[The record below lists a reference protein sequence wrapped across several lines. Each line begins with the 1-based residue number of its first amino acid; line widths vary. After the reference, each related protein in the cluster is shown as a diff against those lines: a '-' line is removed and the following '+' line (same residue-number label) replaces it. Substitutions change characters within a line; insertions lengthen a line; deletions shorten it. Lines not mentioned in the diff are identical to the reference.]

1 MPAYLETEQELSRLA
16 RRAAGMR
23 GGPRLLILPGF
34 MGSSIGHLRK
44 SGSADVTWFDPVE
57 IAQGQ
62 LVKLALPA
70 GGRYWAVG
78 VLKFAYERLRLV
90 LRIAGFDAVF
100 HPYDWRRDIA
110 WNGRELADRLL
121 RERRQDV
128 VLVGHSLGGLVAR
141 AALAHKGGERIGRVI
156 QLGTPNKGAFIAVQA
171 LRGTYPLVRRVAM
184 LDLEHS
190 AEALAREMLVTL
202 PGLCGLLP
210 AATLCKDFDPFDAGQ
225 WPDGPKPA
233 AALLESVRKS
243 LAQLPPPDA
252 RFRLVAGFGQDTVLG
267 LRRAARRLEFGRGP
281 AGDGTVPLALAQ
293 WPGLR
298 TWYAEESH
306 GSLPG
311 NADVGRA
318 VVDLARAG
326 ETNALPAILPR
337 RRGVPTLWQDDLRGE
352 PERKVAWGDLSEREQ
367 REFLHEFVG
376 VTQPQATPAKPKRG
390 GEARTVELAFS
401 EGSIADSK
409 ATAIVLGAFA
419 NVEPAGAAQAID
431 RMLHGAISDL
441 ARRRAIGA
449 AAGEVFMLPVGRS
462 ALDPRLVVFAGL
474 GEFGRYGPDVQR
486 LAAANVTRTL
496 ALAGIE
502 DFAMVL
508 WGTTSGT
515 GPADAARAQL
525 EGVLT
530 ALADLPPERRPKRI
544 TIVSRDAG
552 RIAAVRRVAEDLL
565 RLHAA
570 APLMRLGPPRKPRAP
585 KPVRPART
593 SATPLAWLFVQESAG
608 MLRASLL
615 GPAPKATA
623 LAASR
628 RLDLRVLERE
638 HSRLVPGMSTAD
650 LEEFGERLAGLL
662 LPPEIAEAL
671 PSVKASPIVVVH
683 DTASA
688 HWPWEALSLSG
699 WAPAAGA
706 GLSRRYAAEGMSVA
720 KWREQR
726 RRARDFNVLLVI
738 NPTGDLPGAVEEG
751 ERVAALF
758 TRMPGAGITAIRGSD
773 ATRARL
779 LAEFRS
785 GDYDAI
791 HFAGHAW
798 FDAAAPASSG
808 ILCAGGR
815 VLSGADLAAL
825 DSVPALVFFNACES
839 GRLRAT
845 VNPLRQLDRSV
856 GFAEAFLRGGVANF
870 IGTWWP
876 VSDDAAST
884 FAAALYKDLA
894 GGASIGDALGE
905 ARAAVRAL
913 PSADWAN
920 YLHYGS
926 YDFSLKAAKA

>member
-23 GGPRLLILPGF
+23 GGPRLLILPGI

-44 SGSADVTWFDPVE
+44 SGGADVTWFDPLE
-57 IAQGQ
+57 IAQGE

-70 GGRYWAVG
+70 GNRYWAIG
-78 VLKFAYERLRLV
+78 VLRFAYERLRLV

-100 HPYDWRRDIA
+100 HPYDWRRDIL

-121 RERRQDV
+121 REKRQDV

-141 AALAHKGGERIGRVI
+141 AALAHKGGERIGRVV
-156 QLGTPNKGAFIAVQA
+156 QLGAPNKGVFVAVQA
-171 LRGTYPLVRRVAM
+171 LRGTYPLIRRVAM
-184 LDLEHS
+184 LDLKHN
-190 AEALAREMLVTL
+190 ADDLARKMLTTF
-202 PGLCGLLP
+202 PGLCGMLP
-210 AATLCKDFDPFDAGQ
+210 AASLCKNFDPFDPEQ

-233 AALLESVRKS
+233 AGLLDEALDGIGK
-243 LAQLPPPDA
+243 LPPPDE
-252 RFRLVAGFGQDTVLG
+252 RFRLIAGFGQDTVLG
-267 LRRAARRLEFGRGP
+267 LRRAQHTLEFGRGP
-281 AGDGTVPLALAQ
+281 AGDGTVPLALAH
-293 WPGLR
+293 WPGLP
-298 TWYAEESH
+298 TWYVEESH
-306 GSLPG
+306 GALPG

-318 VVDLARAG
+318 VADLARGGA
-326 ETNALPAILPR
+326 TSALSRVLPH
-337 RRGVPTLWQDDLRGE
+337 RRGVPTLWQEDLRGPPE
-352 PERKVAWGDLSEREQ
+352 PKVAWNDLSEREQ
-367 REFLHEFVG
+367 REFLHEFIG
-376 VTQPQATPAKPKRG
+376 VTQPQAAAPAPKR
-390 GEARTVELAFS
+390 AAAVKPVELAFMN
-401 EGSIADSK
+401 GSITQSSAS
-409 ATAIVLGAFA
+409 AIVLGAFA

-441 ARRRAIGA
+441 ARRRAISA
-449 AAGEVFMLPVGRS
+449 AAGEVFVLPVGRRG
-462 ALDPRLVVFAGL
+462 LVPQLVVFAGL
-474 GEFGRYGPDVQR
+474 GHFGRYGPAVQR

-496 ALAGIE
+496 ALAGVE
-502 DFAMVL
+502 NFAMVL
-508 WGTTSGT
+508 WGTASGT
-515 GPADAARAQL
+515 EPADAARAQL

-530 ALADLPPERRPKRI
+530 ALADLEPERRPKRI
-544 TIVSRDAG
+544 TIVSRADA
-552 RIAAVRRVAEDLL
+552 RLAEARRVAEDLL
-565 RLHAA
+565 RLHPA
-570 APLMRLGPPRKPRAP
+570 APLMRVAGERKPTR
-585 KPVRPART
+585 KPARVQK
-593 SATPLAWLFVQESAG
+593 SASTPLAWLFVQESAAQI
-608 MLRASLL
+608 RVALL

-623 LAASR
+623 LVAGR
-628 RLDLRVLERE
+628 RLDLRLLERE
-638 HSRLVPGMSTAD
+638 HSRLVPGMSVAD
-650 LEEFGERLAGLL
+650 LAEFGERLSGLL

-671 PSVKASPIVVVH
+671 PSVKSSPIVVVH

-688 HWPWEALSLSG
+688 HWPWEVLSLGG
-699 WAPAAGA
+699 WAPAAA
-706 GLSRRYAAEGMSVA
+706 NGLSRRYAAEGMSVA

-726 RRARDFNVLLVI
+726 RRAREFNVLLVI

-751 ERVAALF
+751 ERVAAMLAQLD
-758 TRMPGAGITAIRGSD
+758 GAGITAIRGAD

-815 VLSGADLAAL
+815 VLSGADLASM

-856 GFAEAFLRGGVANF
+856 GLAEAFLRGGVANF

-876 VSDDAAST
+876 VSDAAAAS
-884 FAAALYKDLA
+884 FATTLYRDLA
-894 GGASIGDALGE
+894 KGESIGNALNA
-905 ARAAVRAL
+905 ARASVRAL

-926 YDFSLKAAKA
+926 FDFTLKAPKG

>member
-1 MPAYLETEQELSRLA
+1 MPAYLEMEQELSRLA

-23 GGPRLLILPGF
+23 GGPRLLILPGI
-34 MGSSIGHLRK
+34 MGSSIGRLRK
-44 SGSADVTWFDPVE
+44 NGGADVTWFDPVE

-70 GGRYWAVG
+70 GNRYWAVG

-100 HPYDWRRDIA
+100 HPYDWRRDTL

-128 VLVGHSLGGLVAR
+128 VIVGHSQGGLVAR
-141 AALAHKGGERIGRVI
+141 AALAHKGGERIARVI
-156 QLGTPNKGAFIAVQA
+156 QLGAPNKGTFVSIQA
-171 LRGTYPLVRRVAM
+171 LRGTYPLIRRVAT
-184 LDLEHS
+184 LDLKHS
-190 AEALAREMLVTL
+190 AEDLARKLIVTF
-202 PGLCGLLP
+202 PGLCELLP
-210 AATLCKDFDPFDAGQ
+210 AASLCKDFDPFDPGQ
-225 WPDGPKPA
+225 WPDGPKPESGLLDA
-233 AALLESVRKS
+233 ARDAIKR
-243 LAQLPPPDA
+243 LPPPDD
-252 RFRLVAGFGQDTVLG
+252 RFRLIAGFGQDTVLG
-267 LRRAARRLEFGRGP
+267 LRCSGRKLSFGRGP

-293 WPGLR
+293 WPGLP

-318 VVDLARAG
+318 VADLARAG
-326 ETNALPAILPR
+326 TTTALPQVLPR
-337 RRGVPTLWQDDLRGE
+337 HRGVPTLWQEDLRA
-352 PERKVAWGDLSEREQ
+352 PPDPKVAWGDLSEREQ

-376 VTQPQATPAKPKRG
+376 VTLPSTTAAAPKRDALAKP
-390 GEARTVELAFS
+390 VELAFM
-401 EGSIADSK
+401 EGSITQSK
-409 ATAIVLGAFA
+409 AAAVVLGAFA
-419 NVEPAGAAQAID
+419 NVEPAGAAQDID
-431 RMLHGAISDL
+431 RMLNGAISDL
-441 ARRRAIGA
+441 ARRRAISS
-449 AAGEVFMLPVGRS
+449 AAGEVFVLPVGRS
-462 ALDPRLVVFAGL
+462 GLVPQLVVFAGL
-474 GEFGRYGPDVQR
+474 GHFARYGPDVQR

-496 ALAGIE
+496 ALSGIE
-502 DFAMVL
+502 NFAMVL

-530 ALADLPPERRPKRI
+530 ALADLEPGQRVKRI
-544 TIVSRDAG
+544 TIVSRDAK
-552 RIAAVRRVAEDLL
+552 RIAEARSVAEDLL
-565 RLHAA
+565 RLHPA
-570 APLMRLGPPRKPRAP
+570 APLLKLTRERKPARKAARPP
-585 KPVRPART
+585 KPT
-593 SATPLAWLFVQESAG
+593 ATPLAWLFVQESAAT
-608 MLRASLL
+608 LRVALL

-623 LAASR
+623 LVASR
-628 RLDLRVLERE
+628 RLDHRLLERE
-638 HSRLVPGMSTAD
+638 HSRLVPGMSTGD
-650 LEEFGERLAGLL
+650 LAEFGERLAALL

-671 PSVKASPIVVVH
+671 PSVRSAPIVVVH
-683 DTASA
+683 DTASG
-688 HWPWEALSLSG
+688 HWPWEVLSFGG
-699 WAPAAGA
+699 WTPAGA
-706 GLSRRYAAEGMSVA
+706 MGLSRRYAAEGMSVA

-726 RRARDFNVLLVI
+726 RRAKEFNVLLVV

-751 ERVAALF
+751 ERVAAML
-758 TRMPGAGITAIRGSD
+758 TRVEGAGITAIRGAD

-798 FDAAAPASSG
+798 FDPAAPASSG

-815 VLSGADLAAL
+815 VLSGADLAAM

-876 VSDDAAST
+876 VADEAAAA
-884 FAAALYKDLA
+884 FAAALYRDLA
-894 GGASIGDALGE
+894 RGESIGAALNM

-926 YDFSLKAAKA
+926 YDFTLKTPKG

>member
-23 GGPRLLILPGF
+23 GGPRLLILPGM

-44 SGSADVTWFDPVE
+44 NGGADVTWFDPVE

-70 GGRYWAVG
+70 GSRYWAIG

-128 VLVGHSLGGLVAR
+128 VVVGHSLGGVVAR
-141 AALAHKGGERIGRVI
+141 AALAHKGGDRIGRAI
-156 QLGTPNKGAFIAVQA
+156 QLGAPNKGVFIAVQA
-171 LRGTYPLVRRVAM
+171 LRGTYPLIRRVAM
-184 LDLEHS
+184 LDLKHS
-190 AEALAREMLVTL
+190 ADDLAREMLVTF

-210 AATLCKDFDPFDAGQ
+210 TASLCKDFDPFDAGQ
-225 WPDGPKPA
+225 WPEGPKPS
-233 AALLESVRKS
+233 AALLDAARK
-243 LAQLPPPDA
+243 AHAGLPPPDE
-252 RFRLVAGFGQDTVLG
+252 RFRLIAGFGQDTVLG
-267 LRRAARRLEFGRGP
+267 LRRAGRRLEFGRGP

-293 WPGLR
+293 WPGLK
-298 TWYAEESH
+298 TWYVEESH

-318 VVDLARAG
+318 VVDLAQGGTTAV
-326 ETNALPAILPR
+326 LPAVLPR
-337 RRGVPTLWQDDLRGE
+337 RRGVPTLWQEDLRE
-352 PERKVAWGDLSEREQ
+352 APAPKVAWGDLSEREQ

-376 VTQPQATPAKPKRG
+376 VTQPSTAAAAPKRDAQAKP
-390 GEARTVELAFS
+390 VELAFS
-401 EGSIADSK
+401 ESSITQSTAS
-409 ATAIVLGAFA
+409 AIVLGAFA

-431 RMLHGAISDL
+431 RLLHGAISDL
-441 ARRRAIGA
+441 ARRRAISA
-449 AAGEVFMLPVGRS
+449 AAGEVFVLPVGRS
-462 ALDPRLVVFAGL
+462 GLAPRLVVFAGL
-474 GEFGRYGPDVQR
+474 GHFGRYGPDVQR

-496 ALAGIE
+496 ALSGVE
-502 DFAMVL
+502 NFAMVL

-515 GPADAARAQL
+515 EPEDAARAQL

-530 ALADLPPERRPKRI
+530 ALADLAPEQRPKRI

-565 RLHAA
+565 RLHPA
-570 APLMRLGPPRKPRAP
+570 APLLKLAPARKPRA
-585 KPVRPART
+585 KKAARPQKAT
-593 SATPLAWLFVQESAG
+593 ATPLAWLFVQESAG
-608 MLRASLL
+608 MLRAALL

-623 LAASR
+623 LAAGR
-628 RLDLRVLERE
+628 RLDLRLLERE
-638 HSRLVPGMSTAD
+638 HSRLVPGMTTAD
-650 LEEFGERLAGLL
+650 LAEFGERLAQLL
-662 LPPEIAEAL
+662 LPAEIAEAL
-671 PSVKASPIVVVH
+671 PSVKSSPLVVVH

-688 HWPWEALSLSG
+688 HWPWEILSLSG

-726 RRARDFNVLLVI
+726 RRAREFNVLLVI

-751 ERVAALF
+751 ERVAAML
-758 TRMPGAGITAIRGSD
+758 TRLPGAGITAIRGAD

-815 VLSGADLAAL
+815 VLSGADLAAM

-884 FAAALYKDLA
+884 FATALYRDLA
-894 GGASIGDALGE
+894 KGESIGGALAA

-926 YDFSLKAAKA
+926 YDFTLKAPKN

>member
-23 GGPRLLILPGF
+23 GGPRLLILPGI

-44 SGSADVTWFDPVE
+44 NGGVDATWFDPFE

-70 GGRYWAVG
+70 GNRYWAVG

-100 HPYDWRRDIA
+100 HPYDWRRDIL
-110 WNGRELADRLL
+110 WNGRELADRLN

-128 VLVGHSLGGLVAR
+128 VLVGHSMGGLVAR
-141 AALAHKGGERIGRVI
+141 AALAHKGGDRIDRVI
-156 QLGTPNKGAFIAVQA
+156 QLGTPNKGVFVAVQA
-171 LRGTYPLVRRVAM
+171 LRGTYPLIRRVAM
-184 LDLEHS
+184 LDLKHNADE
-190 AEALAREMLVTL
+190 LARKMLTTF

-210 AATLCKDFDPFDAGQ
+210 AANLCKDFDPFNPAQ
-225 WPDGPKPA
+225 WPEGPRPGA
-233 AALLESVRKS
+233 GLLE
-243 LAQLPPPDA
+243 LARDAIRALPAPDE
-252 RFRLVAGFGQDTVLG
+252 RFRLIAGFGQDTVLG
-267 LRRAARRLEFGRGP
+267 LRRVGRKLEFGRGP
-281 AGDGTVPLALAQ
+281 SGDGTVPLALAH
-293 WPGLR
+293 WPNLR

-311 NADVGRA
+311 NAEVGRA
-318 VVDLARAG
+318 VIDLARSDS
-326 ETNALPAILPR
+326 TQALPRVLPR
-337 RRGVPTLWQDDLRGE
+337 RRGVPTLWQEDLRTA
-352 PERKVAWGDLSEREQ
+352 PAPKIAWGDLSEREQ

-376 VTQPQATPAKPKRG
+376 VTLPSTAAAAPKR
-390 GEARTVELAFS
+390 EAKARPVELSFL
-401 EGSIADSK
+401 EGGITQSA
-409 ATAIVLGAFA
+409 AAAVVLGAFA
-419 NVEPAGAAQAID
+419 NVEPAGAALAID

-441 ARRRAIGA
+441 ARRRAISA
-449 AAGEVFMLPVGRS
+449 AAGEVFMLPVGRRGH
-462 ALDPRLVVFAGL
+462 LPRLVVLAGL
-474 GEFGRYGPDVQR
+474 GHFGRYGPDVQR

-496 ALAGIE
+496 SLAGVE
-502 DFAMVL
+502 NFAMVL
-508 WGTTSGT
+508 WGTASGAE
-515 GPADAARAQL
+515 PAEAARAQL

-530 ALADLPPERRPKRI
+530 ALSDLEPEQRLRRI
-544 TIVSRDAG
+544 TIVSRDAD
-552 RIAAVRRVAEDLL
+552 RIATARRVAEDLL
-565 RLHAA
+565 RLHPA
-570 APLMRLGPPRKPRAP
+570 APLMRIARERKPAR
-585 KPVRPART
+585 KPARVQKPT
-593 SATPLAWLFVQESAG
+593 ATPLAWLFVQESAAQ
-608 MLRASLL
+608 LRVALL
-615 GPAPKATA
+615 GPSPKATA
-623 LAASR
+623 LVANR
-628 RLDLRVLERE
+628 RLDLRLLERE
-638 HSRLVPGMSTAD
+638 HSRLVPGIAVAE

-662 LPPEIAEAL
+662 LPAEIAEAL
-671 PSVKASPIVVVH
+671 PSVKGAPLVVVH

-688 HWPWEALSLSG
+688 HWPWEVLNLKG
-699 WAPAAGA
+699 WAPAAA
-706 GLSRRYAAEGMSVA
+706 GGMSRLYAAEGMSVA

-726 RRARDFNVLLVI
+726 RRAREFNVLLVI

-751 ERVAALF
+751 ERVAAMLAQLE
-758 TRMPGAGITAIRGSD
+758 GAGITAIRGAD
-773 ATRARL
+773 ATRTRL

-798 FDAAAPASSG
+798 FDADAPAASG

-815 VLSGADLAAL
+815 VLSGSDLAAM

-876 VSDDAAST
+876 VSDNAASA
-884 FAAALYKDLA
+884 FAATLYRDLA
-894 GGASIGDALGE
+894 KGRSIGNALNA

-926 YDFSLKAAKA
+926 FDFTLKTPKG

>member
-23 GGPRLLILPGF
+23 GGPRLLILPGI
-34 MGSSIGHLRK
+34 MGSSIGRLRK
-44 SGSADVTWFDPVE
+44 NGGADVTWFDPVE

-70 GGRYWAVG
+70 GNRYWAVG

-100 HPYDWRRDIA
+100 HPYDWRRDLL

-128 VLVGHSLGGLVAR
+128 IVVGHSMGGLVAR
-141 AALAHKGGERIGRVI
+141 AALAHKGGERIARVI
-156 QLGTPNKGAFIAVQA
+156 QLGTPNKGAFVSIQA

-184 LDLEHS
+184 LDLKHS
-190 AEALAREMLVTL
+190 ADELARDMLVTL

-210 AATLCKDFDPFDAGQ
+210 AASLCKNFDPFDPGQ

-233 AALLESVRKS
+233 AGVLDAAREATRR
-243 LAQLPPPDA
+243 LPPPDG

-267 LRRAARRLEFGRGP
+267 LRRSGRRLEFGRGP

-293 WPGLR
+293 WPGLP

-318 VVDLARAG
+318 VADLARSG
-326 ETNALPAILPR
+326 GTTALPQVLPR
-337 RRGVPTLWQDDLRGE
+337 RRGVPTLWQEDLRAPPE
-352 PERKVAWGDLSEREQ
+352 PKIAWSDLSEREQ

-376 VTQPQATPAKPKRG
+376 VTLPSTAAAAPKRDAAAKP
-390 GEARTVELAFS
+390 VELSFM
-401 EGSIADSK
+401 EGSITQSNA
-409 ATAIVLGAFA
+409 AAIVLGAFA
-419 NVEPAGAAQAID
+419 NVEPAGAAQDID

-441 ARRRAIGA
+441 ARRRAISAG
-449 AAGEVFMLPVGRS
+449 AGEVFVLPVGRS
-462 ALDPRLVVFAGL
+462 GLAPRLVVFAGL
-474 GEFGRYGPDVQR
+474 GHFARYGPDVQR

-496 ALAGIE
+496 ALSGIE
-502 DFAMVL
+502 NFAMVL

-530 ALADLPPERRPKRI
+530 ALADLKPEQRIKRI

-552 RIAAVRRVAEDLL
+552 RIAEARRVAEDLL
-565 RLHAA
+565 RLHPA
-570 APLMRLGPPRKPRAP
+570 APLLKIARERKPARKAARPP
-585 KPVRPART
+585 KQT
-593 SATPLAWLFVQESAG
+593 ATPLAWLFVQESAAT
-608 MLRASLL
+608 LRAALL

-623 LAASR
+623 LVASR
-628 RLDLRVLERE
+628 RLDHRLLERE
-638 HSRLVPGMSTAD
+638 HSRLVPGMTIAD
-650 LEEFGERLAGLL
+650 LADFGERLAGLL

-671 PSVKASPIVVVH
+671 PSVKSSPLVVVH

-688 HWPWEALSLSG
+688 HWPWEVLSLGG
-699 WAPAAGA
+699 WAPAGA
-706 GLSRRYAAEGMSVA
+706 VGLSRRYAAEGMSVA

-726 RRARDFNVLLVI
+726 RRAREFNVLLVV

-751 ERVAALF
+751 ERVAAML
-758 TRMPGAGITAIRGSD
+758 TQLPGAGITAIRGGD

-815 VLSGADLAAL
+815 VLSGADLAAM

-876 VSDDAAST
+876 VSDHAAT
-884 FAAALYKDLA
+884 AFAAALYRHLA
-894 GGASIGDALGE
+894 RGESIGAALNA
-905 ARAAVRAL
+905 ARGAVRAL

-926 YDFSLKAAKA
+926 YDFTLKSPKD

>member
-23 GGPRLLILPGF
+23 GGPRLLILPGL
-34 MGSSIGHLRK
+34 MGSSIGLLRK
-44 SGSADVTWFDPVE
+44 NGSVDVTWFDPVE
-57 IAQGQ
+57 IAQGE

-70 GGRYWAVG
+70 GHKYWAVG

-90 LRIAGFDAVF
+90 LRLAGFDATF
-100 HPYDWRRDIA
+100 HPYDWRRDIR

-121 RERRQDV
+121 REKRQDV
-128 VLVGHSLGGLVAR
+128 VLVGHSMGGLVAR
-141 AALAHKGGERIGRVI
+141 GALAHKGGERIGRVV
-156 QLGTPNKGAFIAVQA
+156 QLGTPNKGVFVAVQA

-184 LDLEHS
+184 LDLKHS
-190 AEALAREMLVTL
+190 ADDLAREMLTTL

-210 AATLCKDFDPFDAGQ
+210 AASLCKDFDPFDPGQ
-225 WPDGPKPA
+225 WPEGPRPD
-233 AALLESVRKS
+233 AALLEAARESI
-243 LAQLPPPDA
+243 AALPPPDE
-252 RFRLVAGFGQDTVLG
+252 RFRLIAGFGQDTVLG
-267 LRRAARRLEFGRGP
+267 LRHTGRKLQFGRGP
-281 AGDGTVPLALAQ
+281 AGDGTVPLALAH
-293 WPGLR
+293 WPSLR
-298 TWYAEESH
+298 TWYVEETH

-311 NADVGRA
+311 NAEVGRA
-318 VVDLARAG
+318 VADLARG
-326 ETNALPAILPR
+326 DETAALPRVLPQ
-337 RRGVPTLWQDDLRGE
+337 RRGVPTLWQDDARAAPE
-352 PERKVAWGDLSEREQ
+352 PKIAWGDLSEREQ

-376 VTQPQATPAKPKRG
+376 VTQPSTAKATPKRDAVTKP
-390 GEARTVELAFS
+390 VELAFM
-401 EGSIADSK
+401 EGSITQTGAL
-409 ATAIVLGAFA
+409 AIVLGAFA
-419 NVEPAGAAQAID
+419 NVEPAGAALAVD

-441 ARRRAIGA
+441 ARRRAISA
-449 AAGEVFMLPVGRS
+449 AAGEVFMLPVGRR
-462 ALDPRLVVFAGL
+462 ALPPRLVVLAGL
-474 GEFGRYGPDVQR
+474 GHFGRYGPDVQR

-496 ALAGIE
+496 ALAGVE
-502 DFAMVL
+502 TFAMVL
-508 WGTTSGT
+508 WGTASGAEA
-515 GPADAARAQL
+515 ADAARAQL
-525 EGVLT
+525 EGVLS
-530 ALADLPPERRPKRI
+530 ALADLAPAQRPKRV

-552 RIAAVRRVAEDLL
+552 RIADARRVAEDLL
-565 RLHAA
+565 RLHPA
-570 APLMRLGPPRKPRAP
+570 APLLRIAPQRKPRAQ
-585 KPVRPART
+585 KPARAPAPT
-593 SATPLAWLFVQESAG
+593 ATPLAWLFVQETAAQQ
-608 MLRASLL
+608 RVALL

-623 LAASR
+623 LVANR
-628 RLDLRVLERE
+628 RLDLRLLERE
-638 HSRLVPGMSTAD
+638 HSRLAPGLSVAD
-650 LEEFGERLAGLL
+650 LAEFGERLGELL

-671 PSVKASPIVVVH
+671 PSVKSAPIVVVH

-688 HWPWEALSLSG
+688 HWPWETLSLKG
-699 WAPAAGA
+699 WAPAAA
-706 GLSRRYAAEGMSVA
+706 KGLSRLYAAEGMSVA

-726 RRARDFNVLLVI
+726 RRAREFNVLLVV
-738 NPTGDLPGAVEEG
+738 NPTGDLPGAIEEG
-751 ERVAALF
+751 ERVAAML
-758 TRMPGAGITAIRGSD
+758 TQVEGAGITAIRGSD

-798 FDAAAPASSG
+798 FDAASPSSSG

-815 VLSGADLAAL
+815 VLSGADLAAM

-876 VSDDAAST
+876 VSDSAASA
-884 FAAALYKDLA
+884 FAATLYRDLA
-894 GGASIGDALGE
+894 RGESIGNALRS

-926 YDFSLKAAKA
+926 HDFTLKAPKG

>member
-23 GGPRLLILPGF
+23 GGPRLLILPGV
-34 MGSSIGHLRK
+34 MGSSIGRLRK
-44 SGSADVTWFDPVE
+44 NGGADVTWFDPVE

-70 GGRYWAVG
+70 GNRYWAVG

-100 HPYDWRRDIA
+100 HPYDWRRDML

-121 RERRQDV
+121 REKRQDV
-128 VLVGHSLGGLVAR
+128 VIVGHSMGGLVAR
-141 AALAHKGGERIGRVI
+141 AALAHKGAERIARVI
-156 QLGTPNKGAFIAVQA
+156 QLGAPNKGTFVSIQA
-171 LRGTYPLVRRVAM
+171 LRGTYPLIRRVAM

-190 AEALAREMLVTL
+190 ADELAREMLVTF
-202 PGLCGLLP
+202 PGLCDLLP
-210 AATLCKDFDPFDAGQ
+210 AASLCKDFDPFDPRE
-225 WPDGPKPA
+225 WPDGPKPEAGLLDA
-233 AALLESVRKS
+233 AQEAIKR
-243 LAQLPPPDA
+243 LPPPDG
-252 RFRLVAGFGQDTVLG
+252 RFRLIAGFGQDTVLG
-267 LRRAARRLEFGRGP
+267 LRRSGRKLEFGRGP
-281 AGDGTVPLALAQ
+281 AGDGTVPLALAH
-293 WPGLR
+293 WPGLP

-318 VVDLARAG
+318 VADLAASG
-326 ETNALPAILPR
+326 TTNALPQVLPR
-337 RRGVPTLWQDDLRGE
+337 RRGVPTLWQEDTRGL
-352 PERKVAWGDLSEREQ
+352 PDPKIAWGDLSEREQ

-376 VTQPQATPAKPKRG
+376 VTLPSTTAAAPKRDAAAKP
-390 GEARTVELAFS
+390 VELSFM
-401 EGSIADSK
+401 EGSITQSK
-409 ATAIVLGAFA
+409 AAAIVLGAFA
-419 NVEPAGAAQAID
+419 NVEPAGAAQDID

-441 ARRRAIGA
+441 ARRRAISA
-449 AAGEVFMLPVGRS
+449 AAGEVFVLPVGRS
-462 ALDPRLVVFAGL
+462 GLAPRLVVFAGL
-474 GEFGRYGPDVQR
+474 GHFARYGPDVQR

-502 DFAMVL
+502 NFAMVL

-530 ALADLPPERRPKRI
+530 ALADLEPEQRLKRI
-544 TIVSRDAG
+544 TIVSRDAA
-552 RIAAVRRVAEDLL
+552 RVAEARRVAEDLL
-565 RLHAA
+565 RLHPAS
-570 APLMRLGPPRKPRAP
+570 PLIKMARERKPAR
-585 KPVRPART
+585 KPARPLKQT
-593 SATPLAWLFVQESAG
+593 ATPLAWLFVQETAAT
-608 MLRASLL
+608 LRAALL

-623 LAASR
+623 LVATR
-628 RLDLRVLERE
+628 RLDHRLLERE
-638 HSRLVPGMSTAD
+638 HSRLVPGMSISD
-650 LEEFGERLAGLL
+650 LAEFGERLSGLL

-671 PSVKASPIVVVH
+671 PSVKSAPLVVVH

-688 HWPWEALSLSG
+688 HWPWEVLSLGG
-699 WAPAAGA
+699 WAPAGEM

-726 RRARDFNVLLVI
+726 RRAKEFNVLLVV

-751 ERVAALF
+751 ERVAAML
-758 TRMPGAGITAIRGSD
+758 TQLPGAGITAIRGAD

-815 VLSGADLAAL
+815 VLSGADLAAM

-876 VSDDAAST
+876 VGDDAAAA
-884 FAAALYKDLA
+884 FADALYRDLARGESIGAALNV
-894 GGASIGDALGE
+894 

-926 YDFSLKAAKA
+926 YDFTLKTPKD

>member
-23 GGPRLLILPGF
+23 GGPRLLILPGI
-34 MGSSIGHLRK
+34 MGSSIGRLRK
-44 SGSADVTWFDPVE
+44 NGGADVTWFDPVE

-62 LVKLALPA
+62 LLKLALPA
-70 GGRYWAVG
+70 GNRYWAIG

-100 HPYDWRRDIA
+100 HPYDWRRDML

-121 RERRQDV
+121 REKRQGV
-128 VLVGHSLGGLVAR
+128 VVVGHSMGGLVAR
-141 AALAHKGGERIGRVI
+141 AALAHKGGERISRVI
-156 QLGTPNKGAFIAVQA
+156 QLGAPNKGCFVSIQA
-171 LRGTYPLVRRVAM
+171 LRGTYPLIRRVAM
-184 LDLEHS
+184 IDLKHS
-190 AEALAREMLVTL
+190 AEDLAREMLVTF
-202 PGLCGLLP
+202 PGLCDILP
-210 AATLCKDFDPFDAGQ
+210 AASLCKEFDPFDPGQ
-225 WPDGPKPA
+225 WPEGPKPDA
-233 AALLESVRKS
+233 SLLENARAAVEK
-243 LAQLPPPDA
+243 LPPPDE
-252 RFRLVAGFGQDTVLG
+252 RFRLIAGFGQDTVLG
-267 LRRAARRLEFGRGP
+267 LRRSGRKLEFGRGP

-293 WPGLR
+293 WPGLK

-318 VVDLARAG
+318 VADLAQHG
-326 ETNALPAILPR
+326 STDALPQVLPR
-337 RRGVPTLWQDDLRGE
+337 RRGVPTLWQEDLRAAPE
-352 PERKVAWGDLSEREQ
+352 PKVAWGDLSDREQ

-376 VTQPQATPAKPKRG
+376 VTQPSTAAAAPERTAAAKP
-390 GEARTVELAFS
+390 VELVFM
-401 EGSIADSK
+401 EGSITHSTA
-409 ATAIVLGAFA
+409 AAIVLGAFA

-431 RMLHGAISDL
+431 RLLHGAISDL
-441 ARRRAIGA
+441 ARRRAINA
-449 AAGEVFMLPVGRS
+449 AAGEVFVLPVARS
-462 ALDPRLVVFAGL
+462 GLVPRLVVFAGL
-474 GEFGRYGPDVQR
+474 GHFARYGPDVQR

-502 DFAMVL
+502 NFAMVL

-515 GPADAARAQL
+515 SPADATRAQL

-530 ALADLPPERRPKRI
+530 ALADLQPEQRIKKI
-544 TIVSRDAG
+544 TIVSREAE
-552 RIAAVRRVAEDLL
+552 RIAEARRVAEDLL
-565 RLHAA
+565 RLHPA
-570 APLMRLGPPRKPRAP
+570 APLLKLARERKSKRKPARP
-585 KPVRPART
+585 VKP
-593 SATPLAWLFVQESAG
+593 SATPQAFLFVQESAAN
-608 MLRASLL
+608 LRAALL

-623 LAASR
+623 LVASR
-628 RLDLRVLERE
+628 RLDHRLLERE
-638 HSRLVPGMSTAD
+638 HSRLVPGMTVAD
-650 LEEFGERLAGLL
+650 LAEFGERLSGLL

-671 PSVKASPIVVVH
+671 PAVRSSPLVVVH
-683 DTASA
+683 DSASG
-688 HWPWEALSLSG
+688 HWPWEVLSLGG
-699 WAPAAGA
+699 WAPAGGR

-720 KWREQR
+720 KWRDQR
-726 RRARDFNVLLVI
+726 RRAREFNVLLVV

-751 ERVAALF
+751 ERVAAML
-758 TRMPGAGITAIRGSD
+758 TQLEGAGITAIRGVE

-798 FDAAAPASSG
+798 FDPAAPASSG

-815 VLSGADLAAL
+815 VLSGSDLAAM

-876 VSDDAAST
+876 VSDSAAT
-884 FAAALYKDLA
+884 AFAAALYRDLA
-894 GGASIGDALGE
+894 RGESIGAALNA
-905 ARAAVRAL
+905 ARGAVREL

-926 YDFSLKAAKA
+926 YDFTLKSPKD